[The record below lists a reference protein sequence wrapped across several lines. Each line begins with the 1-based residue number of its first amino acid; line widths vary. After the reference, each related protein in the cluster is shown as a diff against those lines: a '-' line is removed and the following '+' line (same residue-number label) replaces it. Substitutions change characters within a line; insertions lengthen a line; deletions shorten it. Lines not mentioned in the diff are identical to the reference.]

1 MVLDPD
7 VSSRVAPTHAGAPPA
22 LAGPNTLQIL
32 TTEHWSLLASRSM
45 GYTEAMSRA
54 AIFVAALS
62 GAVVSLALVGQAT
75 DFGSGFIAF
84 ALVLLPVVYFV
95 GLTTLL
101 RLAQVNLEDAHWVQG
116 MNRIRHAYLELEPQL
131 EPYFVTSV
139 YDDAP
144 GILQSTFGG
153 PERPLPIQP
162 FVAIPGVVAVVDSVV
177 AGATLGIVTYGLDL
191 GTAVSLV
198 VGAVGFLT
206 SIVLFAV
213 WARRWIARS
222 DAGFV
227 SRFPSPPG

>member
-1 MVLDPD
+1 LFDPD
-7 VSSRVAPTHAGAPPA
+7 PASRTVPTHFATPQAK
-22 LAGPNTLQIL
+22 AGPHTLQIL

-75 DFGSGFIAF
+75 DFGSGFVAF
-84 ALVLLPVVYFV
+84 ALVLLPVVCFLGV
-95 GLTTLL
+95 TTLL

-131 EPYFVTSV
+131 EPYFVTSA

-153 PERPLPIQP
+153 PGRPLPIQP
-162 FVAIPGVVAVVDSVV
+162 IVAIPGVVAVVDSVV
-177 AGATLGIVTYGLDL
+177 AGATLGIASYGLDL
-191 GTAVSLV
+191 GSAVSLM
-198 VGAVGFLT
+198 VGAVGFVV
-206 SIVLFAV
+206 SIVLFAA

>member
-1 MVLDPD
+1 VFDPD
-7 VSSRVAPTHAGAPPA
+7 PASRTVPTHSATPQAK
-22 LAGPNTLQIL
+22 AGPHTLQIL

-75 DFGSGFIAF
+75 DFGSGFVAF
-84 ALVLLPVVYFV
+84 ALVLLPVVCFLGV
-95 GLTTLL
+95 TTLL

-131 EPYFVTSV
+131 EPYFVTSA

-153 PERPLPIQP
+153 PGRPLPIQP
-162 FVAIPGVVAVVDSVV
+162 IVAIPGVVAVVDSVV
-177 AGATLGIVTYGLDL
+177 AGATLGIASYGLDL
-191 GTAVSLV
+191 GSAVSLV
-198 VGAVGFLT
+198 LGAAGFVA
-206 SIVLFAV
+206 SIVVFTA